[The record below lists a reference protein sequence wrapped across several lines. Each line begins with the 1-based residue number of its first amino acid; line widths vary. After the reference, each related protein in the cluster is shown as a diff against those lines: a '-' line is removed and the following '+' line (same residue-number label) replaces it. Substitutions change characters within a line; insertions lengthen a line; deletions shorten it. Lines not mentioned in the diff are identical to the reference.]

1 MRTILI
7 ATAAAAALV
16 LGSVGPADAAAK
28 KSYKVSVKT
37 SKSTSTPGASVKI
50 SGKVSGPKVKGKSVK
65 IQRQYV
71 GGGWKTVATT
81 KLSSKGTYSAWVE
94 TPLGGSTSFRVLKA
108 RSSVRKAG
116 TSAIKTL
123 PVYKWI
129 NLVEAAAQ
137 SSASAQ
143 YYGNVPVTIEGQTFR
158 HSALLNTNLTT
169 AYNTA
174 NLCTTLRATVG
185 QDDASTV
192 ADTFNIFVGHLGP
205 GPGAFNQPVNQA
217 SVTPLVRNIS
227 GVSILILGA
236 NDLAAGSL
244 AAIGTPQVLCNAD
257 ELPDLRRETYPL

>member
-1 MRTILI
+1 MRVLLAAI
-7 ATAAAAALV
+7 AATALV
-16 LGSVGPADAAAK
+16 LTSVGSADAAAK
-28 KSYKVSVKT
+28 KTYKVSIKT
-37 SKSTSTPGASVKI
+37 SKSSSTAGASVKI
-50 SGKVSGPKVKGKSVK
+50 SGRVSGPKVKGTSVK
-65 IQRQYV
+65 IQRQYP
-71 GGGWKTVATT
+71 GGGWKTVTT
-81 KLSSKGTYSAWVE
+81 AKLSSKGKYSAWVE
-94 TPLGGSTSFRVLKA
+94 TVIGGTTSFRVLKA
-108 RSSVRKAG
+108 KSSARKAG
-116 TSAIKTL
+116 TSATRTL

-129 NLVEAAAQ
+129 NLVTGAAQ
-137 SSASAQ
+137 STSPQSL
-143 YYGNVPVTIEGQTFR
+143 YSNVPVTIEGQVFR
-158 HSALLNTNLTT
+158 HSTLLNTNLTT

-205 GPGAFNQPVNQA
+205 GPGAFSQPANQA

-257 ELPDLRRETYPL
+257 ELPDLQRETYPL